1 MADGPRRFLWV
12 WTGALAAALAIGL
25 AALSVRRGRP
35 LLPLVTHSTTHWST
49 ATTTPGVAATP
60 AVRTYAQLLHA
71 DLPDYPEPRPFDQPV
86 DLADAAHVILREPVY
101 ICPRGD
107 LWIARSDAEALPDVL
122 ARAAEQ
128 TEHICDRPVQYVL
141 WTVQRKGDW
150 QARAVCR
157 QGREYELVGA
167 KQRLAIPWPRSYHW
181 ARAISWD
188 DDGTTRLIVPC
199 DDGVSVITIGKEL
212 SESYCRL
219 RQTSEST
226 TAPDA
231 GGPVQVLF
239 DLRGILAWIAAD
251 NAAGGRVA
259 RFVDGAWTVLD
270 AAAWPP
276 DIIHLVPLLDGS
288 VLQIRR
294 GADAQTVQLLIVP
307 LDTPRI
313 DQEQV
318 TALAQQLD
326 DEDPDK
332 RLAAFARLTEY
343 GPWAIPIL
351 LKLRPEATPE
361 AQARID
367 QLLAVTLGGMVV
379 NDNQLTVAARLPDG
393 GAVFLAPHGVS
404 IPQGQR
410 PPQIVLPAYLVLR
423 PGRPVQTLP
432 AAIAHEMDASS
443 SITAVRDEWVITR
456 PERGPARFLPPNQ
469 FVPLLR
475 ESERKFSHLAGI
487 DARGR
492 WLLRQ
497 ADAADSPTLILD
509 PTIPDLTPRLAIWTI
524 DTGSDVGWEQAG
536 WPVIA
541 RGKDFWLLTD
551 HGWELMQPPDRM
563 QTQLSSAP
571 TTGPAANG
579 SATLT
584 VVGGDGRRQAWKLPP
599 PCVGSVD
606 FPPWV
611 IRSGDGHL
619 FLFNSPDK
627 IVRLRPTT
635 GPQPPGQAPF
645 VVEAIFS
652 KDLPAWQSIRR
663 VWLDPAGRIAVAYD
677 QSHLAIIFPSG
688 QVPGEIADQ
697 ILPKNV
703 RRIEGR

>member
-1 MADGPRRFLWV
+1 MADRRRRFLWA
-12 WTGALAAALAIGL
+12 WSGALAAALAMIL
-25 AALSVRRGRP
+25 AAPWVRRGGP
-35 LLPLVTHSTTHWST
+35 LLPLVTVTTTRWST
-49 ATTTPGVAATP
+49 ATTTFSVEVTP
-60 AVRTYAQLLHA
+60 PVRTYAQLLHA
-71 DLPDYPEPRPFDQPV
+71 DLPDYPEPRPLDQPV
-86 DLADAAHVILREPVY
+86 DLADAAHVILNEPLY
-101 ICPRGD
+101 LCPRGD

-128 TEHICDRPVQYVL
+128 TEHLCDRPVQYVL
-141 WTVQRKGDW
+141 WTVQRKGNL

-167 KQRLAIPWPRSYHW
+167 RDRMAIPWRRSYHW
-181 ARAISWD
+181 ARAMSWD
-188 DDGTTRLIVPC
+188 DDGTTRLIVPS
-199 DDGVSVITIGKEL
+199 DDGVSVITIGTEL

-219 RQTSEST
+219 RETSEST
-226 TAPDA
+226 TAPAA

-259 RFVDGAWTVLD
+259 RFVDGAWTTLD
-270 AAAWPP
+270 AATWPP

-294 GADAQTVQLLIVP
+294 GNEPQTVQLLIVP
-307 LDTPRI
+307 LDMPRI

-318 TALAQQLD
+318 AALAQQLD
-326 DEDPDK
+326 DEDPGK
-332 RLAAFARLTEY
+332 RVVAFARLAGY
-343 GPWAIPIL
+343 GPGALPIL

-367 QLLAVTLGGMVV
+367 QLLATTLGGMVV

-393 GAVFLAPHGVS
+393 GVVFLAPRGVS

-410 PPQIVLPAYLVLR
+410 PPQIVLPAYLALR
-423 PGRPVQTLP
+423 PGRLVQTLP
-432 AAIAHEMDASS
+432 AAIAHEMDATR

-456 PERGPARFLPPNQ
+456 PEGGPARFLPPTQ

-475 ESERKFSHLAGI
+475 ESERKFSTLVGI
-487 DARGR
+487 DGRGR
-492 WLLRQ
+492 WLLRP

-509 PTIPDLTPRLAIWTI
+509 PTVPDPTPRLAIWTI

-541 RGKDFWLLTD
+541 RGKDFWMLTD
-551 HGWELMQPPDRM
+551 HGWELMQPPDAM
-563 QTQLSSAP
+563 QTQLPSAP
-571 TTGPAANG
+571 TTGPEANG
-579 SATLT
+579 TATLA
-584 VVGGDGRRQAWKLPP
+584 VVGSDGRRQVWTLPP
-599 PCVGSVD
+599 QCAGSVD
-606 FPPWV
+606 FPPWL
-611 IRSGDGHL
+611 IRSRDGHL

-627 IVRLRPTT
+627 ISRLRPIT
-635 GPQPPGQAPF
+635 GQPPPGQAPF

-652 KDLPAWQSIRR
+652 KDLPAWRSIRR

-677 QSHLAIIFPSG
+677 QSHLALLFPTG
-688 QVPGEIADQ
+688 QIPGEIADQ
-697 ILPKNV
+697 ILPQNV
-703 RRIEGR
+703 RRIGGQ